1 MLQPQ
6 ASIHLGTPY
15 DSKCCLRAFA
25 GYPPKFLSFLLNVQT
40 LTGLSDLNSFS
51 MSHKKASLKE
61 NGLSFTTLLGIN
73 KMLGRF
79 LNISIAL
86 GTGSVMSLLLSGM

>member
-25 GYPPKFLSFLLNVQT
+25 GYPPKFLSFLLNAQT
-40 LTGLSDLNSFS
+40 LVGLSDLIFFS
-51 MSHKKASLKE
+51 MSYKKASLKE
-61 NGLSFTTLLGIN
+61 ASFTILLGIN

-86 GTGSVMSLLLSGM
+86 GTGSVMPLLLSGM